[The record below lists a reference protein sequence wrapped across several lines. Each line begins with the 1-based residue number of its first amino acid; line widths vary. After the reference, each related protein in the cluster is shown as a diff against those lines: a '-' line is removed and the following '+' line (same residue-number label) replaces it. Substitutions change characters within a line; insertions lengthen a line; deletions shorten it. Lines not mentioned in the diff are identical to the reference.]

1 MCARACAL
9 VHLVMSDYFPT
20 SCTIA
25 CHAFLSMEFP
35 RQEYWNELLFPPP
48 GDLLDLEIE
57 PTSPVS
63 PAEAGRFFTADPP
76 RKTL

>member
-35 RQEYWNELLFPPP
+35 MQEYWNELLFPPP